1 MIVCR
6 VCREAIKTSTR
17 FWDLVSPD
25 LVWVHTY
32 DERRIS
38 PIGGS
43 HCAEPFDTTEEQE
56 QAMTETRDQPPRIR
70 QESIARTAATLDTVS
85 RQWAAESSPNH
96 ELLLSESDC
105 RRMAELLERN
115 GFEVAPIQDV
125 RDAVM
130 KEAGLKPKPT
140 KGITFNGREIRNEVS
155 LTEGILSGAD
165 VQTVMHG
172 NLDDAT
178 VFVRSHGDTE
188 ERPITALALV
198 WRRDDER

>member
-17 FWDLVSPD
+17 FWDLVTSE

-38 PIGGS
+38 KIGGP

-56 QAMTETRDQPPRIR
+56 QAMTDVQ
-70 QESIARTAATLDTVS
+70 TAADKRIAFTAGILDSAS
-85 RQWAAESSPNH
+85 RQFAAESAPDH
-96 ELLLSESDC
+96 ELMLTEHDC
-105 RRMAELLERN
+105 GRLAALLERN
-115 GFEVAPIQDV
+115 GYELVLI
-125 RDAVM
+125 RDATR
-130 KEAGLKPKPT
+130 KGLDLEAEPVKSLP
-140 KGITFNGREIRNEVS
+140 FHGREIRNEVS

-178 VFVRSHGDTE
+178 VFVRSHGDTD

>member
-56 QAMTETRDQPPRIR
+56 QAMTDVQ
-70 QESIARTAATLDTVS
+70 TAADKRIAFTAGILDSAS
-85 RQWAAESSPNH
+85 RQFAAESAPDH
-96 ELLLSESDC
+96 ELMLTERDC
-105 RRMAELLERN
+105 GRIARLLERN
-115 GFEVAPIQDV
+115 GFEIAGIEETEL
-125 RDAVM
+125 
-130 KEAGLKPKPT
+130 KEAGAKPS

-178 VFVRSHGDTE
+178 VFVRSHGDTD

>member
-56 QAMTETRDQPPRIR
+56 QAMTDDVQ
-70 QESIARTAATLDTVS
+70 TAADKRIAFTAGILDSAS
-85 RQWAAESSPNH
+85 RQFAAESAPSH
-96 ELLLSESDC
+96 ELMLTEHDC
-105 RRMAELLERN
+105 GRLARLLERN
-115 GFEVAPIQDV
+115 GFEIAGIEERPL
-125 RDAVM
+125 
-130 KEAGLKPKPT
+130 KEAGAKPT

>member
-6 VCREAIKTSTR
+6 VCREAITPSKR
-17 FWDLVSPD
+17 FWDLVSPT
-25 LVWVHTY
+25 LAWVHTY

-56 QAMTETRDQPPRIR
+56 QAMTDVQ
-70 QESIARTAATLDTVS
+70 TAADKRIATTAGILDTAS
-85 RQWAAESSPNH
+85 RQHAAESAPDH
-96 ELLLSESDC
+96 ELMLTEHDC
-105 RRMAELLERN
+105 GRLARLLERN
-115 GFEVAPIQDV
+115 GFEIALIRERPL
-125 RDAVM
+125 
-130 KEAGLKPKPT
+130 KEAGAKPNAS
-140 KGITFNGREIRNEVS
+140 KGITFHGREIRNEVS

-178 VFVRSHGDTE
+178 VFVRSQGEAE
-188 ERPITALALV
+188 ERPIWALALV